1 MKKLTT
7 ILLIALLPVVALAQS
22 KSVIDFQSKFSS
34 DPDVTT
40 VLIKGPLFKFI
51 ASIAE
56 LDDND
61 PEMEAIGRIANG
73 IKSMEVFSVP
83 FYTDLNREDISTLR
97 NELKKD
103 GYEELL
109 FVKEGKDLVNI
120 MSQGKEDEIR
130 NMVILAEEKENFTLL
145 SINGKLSMKD
155 LAYLSKNHD
164 DFH

>member
-1 MKKLTT
+1 MKKLTA
-7 ILLIALLPVVALAQS
+7 ILMIALLPAVALAQS
-22 KSVIDFQSKFSS
+22 KSVIDFQSKFSN

-51 ASIAE
+51 ASIA
-56 LDDND
+56 DHNDD

-83 FYTDLNREDISTLR
+83 FYTDLNREDISSLR
-97 NELKKD
+97 NGLKKD

-109 FVKEGKDLVNI
+109 VVRDGKDHVNI

-155 LAYLSKNHD
+155 LSYLSKHHD